1 MAVWG
6 LSFIATKIALRELS
20 PLTLIWSRFGI
31 GLLILGGAV
40 LLRREFKWVKG
51 KDLWYFVALG
61 FLGIAFHQWLQST
74 GLQTSEASTTA
85 WIVSTTPIF
94 IALLGRVFLKEKLR
108 PIQIFGILL
117 AVVGVLLVLAKG
129 HFKGLRVVTFGAPG
143 DWLILISAVNW
154 AVFSVWSRRG
164 LKKHPAA
171 FMMLYVMASGW
182 MILTFL
188 CFASADL
195 TQFARLSKHG
205 LLALGFLGIFCSGF
219 AYIFWYDALK
229 HIPAS
234 QVGVFL
240 YLEPLVAV
248 AAAGK
253 ILGERMTPA
262 AWIGGIA
269 ILVGVW
275 LVNLPSLRKEIQT

>member
-1 MAVWG
+1 M
-6 LSFIATKIALRELS
+6 
-20 PLTLIWSRFGI
+20 
-31 GLLILGGAV
+31 LILGGAV
-40 LLRREFKWVKG
+40 LLRKEFKWVQG

-74 GLQTSEASTTA
+74 GLQTSQASTTA

-94 IALLGRVFLKEKLR
+94 IALLGRIFLKEKLR
-108 PIQIFGILL
+108 PIQIFAVLL
-117 AVVGVLLVLAKG
+117 AVVGVLLVVTKG
-129 HFKGLRVVTFGAPG
+129 HLSALHIGTFGAPG

-188 CFASADL
+188 SFAGGDL
-195 TQFARLSKHG
+195 SQILRMSNNG
-205 LLALGFLGIFCSGF
+205 VLALAFLGIFCSGF

-248 AAAGK
+248 AAASK

-262 AWIGGIA
+262 TWIGGIA
-269 ILVGVW
+269 ILMGVW
-275 LVNLPSLRKEIQT
+275 LVNLPSLSNQTRNR